1 MNASTKRLNWPALGL
16 LLVIAGLLVVQ
27 ARAFNA
33 MQSLQP
39 AVIATVD
46 LEQVFSGLGEYVE
59 ANDRLQVLG
68 NELDAERERR
78 REQIT
83 MLEEER
89 ELYAPGSEKQQ
100 ETDERIALKSYQLQ
114 AYIEWAGR
122 KLEAE
127 KAHVLRELYG
137 RVRDAIDDMARENGY
152 DVVFVDDTVVDIQR
166 TGSEQET
173 MRQISA
179 RRMLY
184 TNETIDV
191 TQAVIDR
198 MNQQLEGQQ

>member
-1 MNASTKRLNWPALGL
+1 MNVRTKRINWPAFGL

-33 MQSLQP
+33 MQSLPP
-39 AVIATVD
+39 AVVATVD
-46 LEQVFSGLGEYVE
+46 LEKVFAGLSEYVN
-59 ANDRLQVLG
+59 ANDRLQELG
-68 NELDAERERR
+68 NELDAKRERL
-78 REQIT
+78 REEIAT
-83 MLEEER
+83 LEEER

-100 ETDERIALKSYQLQ
+100 ETDAKIAFKSYQLQ
-114 AYIEWAGR
+114 AYVEWAAR

-127 KAHVLRELYG
+127 KARVLRDLYS
-137 RVRDAIDDMARENGY
+137 RVKDAISQMADENGY
-152 DVVFVDDTVVDIQR
+152 DVVFVDDTVVAIQQ
-166 TGSEQET
+166 TNSEQET

-184 TNETIDV
+184 TAEAIDV

-198 MNQQLEGQQ
+198 MNQRLDGNR